1 MQIFVTGTDTD
12 VGKTV
17 ITAGLAAVMQSL
29 GYKAGVYKPFQT
41 GAEEKNGFLYS
52 PDLAYVKHVDNY
64 IETRSTYL
72 FETPAAPYV
81 SALAEGVQVNLT
93 NITHDFQSIK
103 QNCEVV
109 LVEGAGG
116 LMVPVYSGKTMADIA
131 KLIETPILIIAR
143 PDLGTINH
151 TLLTINYAKSIGLDI
166 AGVIIN
172 KFPEGT
178 DDIAIRTVPRLLE
191 EYTDASILGIVPY
204 MHFFEATKP
213 GELINVLLN
222 SVDIEKIFRIK
233 IPKLN
238 LSL

>member
-41 GAEEKNGFLYS
+41 GAEIKNNTLHS
-52 PDLAYVKHVDNY
+52 QDLAYVKHIDNY
-64 IETRSTYL
+64 VETKSTYL
-72 FETPAAPYV
+72 FETPAAPYI
-81 SALAEGVQVNLT
+81 SALAENIQVDLS
-93 NITHDFQSIK
+93 NITQDFQAIK
-103 QNCEVV
+103 QICEVV

-116 LMVPVYSGKTMADIA
+116 IMVPTCTGKTMADVA
-131 KLIETPILIIAR
+131 KLLNTPLLIVAR

-151 TLLTINYAKSIGLDI
+151 TLLTINYAKSMGLDI

-172 KFPEGT
+172 KFPDGT

-191 EYTDASILGIVPY
+191 EYTDTNILGIVPY
-204 MHFFEATKP
+204 MHFFESTKP

-222 SVDIEKIFRIK
+222 SIDVEKIFRIK

-238 LSL
+238 LNL

>member
-41 GAEEKNGFLYS
+41 GADVKNGILYS
-52 PDLAYVKHVDNY
+52 PDLDYVKRLDNY
-64 IETRSTYL
+64 IETKSSYL

-81 SALAEGVQVNLT
+81 SALVENTQVNLS
-93 NITHDFQSIK
+93 NITNDFETLK
-103 QNCEVV
+103 QNSEVV

-116 LMVPVYSGKTMADIA
+116 LVVPVCEGKTMADIA
-131 KLIETPILIIAR
+131 KLIKTPLLIVAR

-166 AGVIIN
+166 AGVVIN
-172 KFPEGT
+172 KYPEGT

-191 EYTDASILGIVPY
+191 EYTDVNILGIVPY

-213 GELINVLLN
+213 GEIINVLLN

-238 LSL
+238 LNL